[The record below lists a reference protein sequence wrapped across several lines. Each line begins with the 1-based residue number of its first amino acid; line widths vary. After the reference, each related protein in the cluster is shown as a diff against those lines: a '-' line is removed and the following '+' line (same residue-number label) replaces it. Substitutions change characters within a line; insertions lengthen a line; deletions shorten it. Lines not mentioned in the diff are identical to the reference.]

1 MALHL
6 GEQAV
11 LKAAVDAVPEMV
23 SSILFYFDLFQ
34 HVLFYSLLFCYFWR
48 LIKLN
53 LILSHLVLS
62 SCILS
67 YHFDASKGLFIL
79 RFPHHIRLYYIFT
92 VKHLFRLC
100 PPSLP
105 PSFFY
110 LACYHSPSFS
120 ISSTLSIYL
129 QHSPSPLFYN
139 SPTCLL
145 HCLFHS
151 SYLSLPVLFLPY
163 LFIFSLS
170 FSIFV
175 TTISASL
182 TSRILSFSIPLV
194 FSSLT
199 ISFYFLLVPFSPL

>member
-1 MALHL
+1 MLRRA
-6 GEQAV
+6 
-11 LKAAVDAVPEMV
+11 
-23 SSILFYFDLFQ
+23 F
-34 HVLFYSLLFCYFWR
+34 
-48 LIKLN
+48 
-53 LILSHLVLS
+53 
-62 SCILS
+62 LS
-67 YHFDASKGLFIL
+67 YDS
-79 RFPHHIRLYYIFT
+79 HIIFAYT
-92 VKHLFRLC
+92 TSLQSNIFLVYAL
-100 PPSLP
+100 PTPSLP
-105 PSFFY
+105 PS
-110 LACYHSPSFS
+110 LSPSLLFLSCLLSFS
-120 ISSTLSIYL
+120 IFLNLFDAFYL
-129 QHSPSPLFYN
+129 HSPSPLFYN

>member
-1 MALHL
+1 MLRRA
-6 GEQAV
+6 
-11 LKAAVDAVPEMV
+11 
-23 SSILFYFDLFQ
+23 F
-34 HVLFYSLLFCYFWR
+34 
-48 LIKLN
+48 
-53 LILSHLVLS
+53 
-62 SCILS
+62 LS
-67 YHFDASKGLFIL
+67 YDS
-79 RFPHHIRLYYIFT
+79 HIIFVYT
-92 VKHLFRLC
+92 TSLQSNIFFVYAL